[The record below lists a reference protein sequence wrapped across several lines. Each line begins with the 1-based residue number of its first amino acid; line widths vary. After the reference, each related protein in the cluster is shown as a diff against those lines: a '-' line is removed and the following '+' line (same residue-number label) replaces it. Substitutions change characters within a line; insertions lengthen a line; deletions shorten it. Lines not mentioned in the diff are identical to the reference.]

1 MVDQTTQSETTV
13 QSTIAAVTSLA
24 FTTTDSDVTSTATAT
39 RATAA
44 VDASGTTATQTAV
57 LTRFADG
64 TETYTA
70 TGTDFNLRNPGTS
83 ATPLSSGDA
92 RLNGGSHQVGGNPV
106 YIIEFT
112 RDATVVEEYIGV
124 ETYVI
129 DDAVAA
135 GEEVYEYEVVNQV
148 TSDPYEVELV
158 IEAETTVDVTT
169 VQDVTTSVAGTKT
182 ATATATRLVSD

>member
-1 MVDQTTQSETTV
+1 M
-13 QSTIAAVTSLA
+13 
-24 FTTTDSDVTSTATAT
+24 
-39 RATAA
+39 
-44 VDASGTTATQTAV
+44 
-57 LTRFADG
+57 TRFADG

-83 ATPLSSGDA
+83 ATPLSSGDS

-135 GEEVYEYEVVNQV
+135 GEEVYEYEVVTQV
-148 TSDPYEVELV
+148 ESDPYEVELI

-169 VQDVTTSVAGTKT
+169 VEDVTTSVAGTKT
-182 ATATATRLVSD
+182 ATATATRLVSE